1 MSKIK
6 IIIADGHQMFVDG
19 LKNLINTQPDMNVV
33 GEADNGRK
41 AWRKVRD
48 YAPDVIILDVS
59 ISVLNCIHVIALIK
73 RVCKDIKIIGL
84 TANKNKIHMRQT
96 LEAGAS
102 GYILK
107 NASFNELA
115 AAIRL
120 VAAGG
125 IYLSPGLATE
135 EFFNGQKLRG
145 RQNGVLSRREQEV
158 IRLVAWGYTNKE
170 IAADLKIC
178 VKTVESHKKH
188 ILEKLELNGRS
199 DIVRYAFKQ
208 GWLQEYPG
216 NIFSN

>member
-1 MSKIK
+1 
-6 IIIADGHQMFVDG
+6 MFVDG
-19 LKNLINTQPDMNVV
+19 LKNLINTQPDMKVV

-48 YAPDVIILDVS
+48 CMPDVIILDVS
-59 ISVLNCIHVIALIK
+59 ISVLNAVHVIALIK
-73 RVCKDIKIIGL
+73 RICKDIKIIGL
-84 TANKNKIHMRQT
+84 TATNNKIHMRQT

-107 NASFNELA
+107 DASFNELA
-115 AAIRL
+115 VAIRL

-145 RQNGVLSRREQEV
+145 RENGALSPREKEVL
-158 IRLVAWGYTNKE
+158 RLVAWGYTNKE

-188 ILEKLELNGRS
+188 ILEKLELKSRS
-199 DIVRYAFKQ
+199 GIVRYAFKQ
-208 GWLQEYPG
+208 GWMEEHPG
-216 NIFSN
+216 NMISN